1 MWYLSGTI
9 IFFCYWLVFFLK
21 DKTTSNSHLA
31 SWVVLIIAAA
41 IWPLS
46 APLAMIEL
54 INKAKQKQD
63 KSEVKIIKGK
73 EVTNTVNSN

>member
-1 MWYLSGTI
+1 MWYLSGSI

-21 DKTTSNSHLA
+21 DKTTPNSHLI

-63 KSEVKIIKGK
+63 KSEVLK
-73 EVTNTVNSN
+73 EARSLPLR